1 MVLIVD
7 QSTVLRKII
16 AYLERYNKNSVKYP
30 DPNNPNARDPEFIKK
45 FEKGY
50 CSGIASL
57 WLYTKWLQTQPQQD
71 AAKDRDDYEWFQK
84 VVNLLAA
91 WDEKSDLKPEEEK
104 DVERFISHIE
114 HFQNIGSY
122 QPIGHGELQHS
133 LEDTEKRK
141 LTKEYSI
148 AALFTL
154 NQLKKLLETETI
166 IQEGRLTLIDS
177 HNHAVALFKSGGFY
191 YFFNAN
197 SSTGEV
203 KVSSIDEVATLIFSS
218 YAAFKPENPS
228 PIALRIF
235 GFDAPPIPYKDVDA
249 VLSAVKIE
257 SDKPSD
263 NYAGGFTGLHMAAR
277 SGSLESIRY
286 LIDKCSADINAKE
299 KNGFTALM
307 LAVNGGH
314 IEIVKELLKED
325 GVALNTKEK
334 DGWTALMLAAYYG
347 HTDIVIELLK
357 KDSIVLN
364 AKDED
369 GWTALIF
376 AVNGGHIEIVK
387 ELLKLGKKI
396 DINAKN
402 HNGETAL
409 IIAAKEGKPEVVLA
423 LLQFH
428 KINVNE
434 VDNSG
439 NTVLGIIEGKIGA
452 CAPEQ
457 RKIYEEIYELVKQ
470 NLEAVN
476 AASATERM
484 HSLVSSASGKDNNGI
499 SGRVLSWQVKNSRE
513 KDRENA
519 ANVGLTDS
527 RLNP

>member
-1 MVLIVD
+1 MMSTVD
-7 QSTVLRKII
+7 QNIVRGKIR
-16 AYLERYNKNSVKYP
+16 AYLEQYNKNSVKYP

-203 KVSSIDEVATLIFSS
+203 KALSIDEIATLIFSS
-218 YAAFKPENPS
+218 YAFKPENPS
-228 PIALRIF
+228 PIAFRIF

-257 SDKPSD
+257 SDKPVSD

-307 LAVNGGH
+307 LAAH
-314 IEIVKELLKED
+314 H
-325 GVALNTKEK
+325 
-334 DGWTALMLAAYYG
+334 G
-347 HTDIVIELLK
+347 HTAIVIELLNQPGIDVNLK
-357 KDSIVLN
+357 GNYDY
-364 AKDED
+364 
-369 GWTALIF
+369 TALMY
-376 AVNGGHIEIVK
+376 AVIGGRPEILK
-387 ELLKLGKKI
+387 ELLKQPGIDVNLKDNRGRTVLDLCNTHVHSP
-396 DINAKN
+396 DINKI
-402 HNGETAL
+402 L
-409 IIAAKEGKPEVVLA
+409 IAAGARTSKQLFFDSALGWLSFIGKGVAAADAAGEFPSTGYVGYGKVKKDAKKSTLQPHEGEVNDEESEDV
-423 LLQFH
+423 
-428 KINVNE
+428 E
-434 VDNSG
+434 P
-439 NTVLGIIEGKIGA
+439 TGKH
-452 CAPEQ
+452 P
-457 RKIYEEIYELVKQ
+457 
-470 NLEAVN
+470 
-476 AASATERM
+476 
-484 HSLVSSASGKDNNGI
+484 H
-499 SGRVLSWQVKNSRE
+499 
-513 KDRENA
+513 
-519 ANVGLTDS
+519 
-527 RLNP
+527 

>member
-177 HNHAVALFKSGGFY
+177 HNHDVALFKSGESYY
-191 YFFNAN
+191 YFDAN

-203 KVSSIDEVATLIFSS
+203 KALSIDEVAELIFRSN
-218 YAAFKPENPS
+218 AFESKNPS
-228 PIALRIF
+228 PIAFRIF

-257 SDKPSD
+257 SDKPVSD
-263 NYAGGFTGLHMAAR
+263 NYADGYTGLHMAAR

-286 LIDKCSADINAKE
+286 LIDKCSADINAK
-299 KNGFTALM
+299 NGNGWTALMLAAHHGHTAIVIELLKKGDVALNAKDEDGWTALM

-314 IEIVKELLKED
+314 IE
-325 GVALNTKEK
+325 T
-334 DGWTALMLAAYYG
+334 
-347 HTDIVIELLK
+347 
-357 KDSIVLN
+357 
-364 AKDED
+364 
-369 GWTALIF
+369 
-376 AVNGGHIEIVK
+376 VK
-387 ELLKLGKKI
+387 ELLKLGEKI

-402 HNGETAL
+402 HDGDTAL

-423 LLQFH
+423 LLQFP
-428 KINVNE
+428 KINLNE

-470 NLEAVN
+470 NLEAV
-476 AASATERM
+476 
-484 HSLVSSASGKDNNGI
+484 D
-499 SGRVLSWQVKNSRE
+499 
-513 KDRENA
+513 A